1 MMQATGDIMTESTA
15 TEVQQLIA
23 EGRAAA
29 LAGDTFTARS
39 RFRRATELDSENVDA
54 WIGLSSVVPILA
66 EKRDYLQRALAI
78 DPTNAEATTSLAYV
92 EKLLAEGLQI
102 APSHRRQERQ
112 ASGDASPLLSAP
124 EPPTTTVEVAYC
136 YIHPDR
142 ETGLRCVQCNRPI
155 CGSCAQM
162 TPVGQLCPECRK
174 ARRPPH
180 YQADLSHMLIG
191 GVTGFFAA
199 LIGSV
204 LVVVL
209 GGVPFLGLFL
219 AMLAG
224 PLTGGLTA
232 RIVEQLTR
240 KRGRAMQA
248 SVGVGLGLGA
258 LPLFGFGVIALLN
271 GAFLQLLLIGLWV
284 ALLIVTA
291 VARLR

>member
-1 MMQATGDIMTESTA
+1 MQATGELMTESIA
-15 TEVQQLIA
+15 TEVQQLMT

-29 LAGDTFTARS
+29 LAGDTFTARA
-39 RFRRATELDSENVDA
+39 RFRRATELDSDNVEA

-66 EKRDYLQRALAI
+66 EKREYLQRALAI
-78 DPTNAEATTSLAYV
+78 DPTNAEATASLAYV
-92 EKLLAEGLQI
+92 EKLLSEGLQI

-124 EPPTTTVEVAYC
+124 EPPSTTVEVAYC

-155 CGSCAQM
+155 CGSCAQV

-219 AMLAG
+219 AMMAG
-224 PLTGGLTA
+224 PLTGALTA

-258 LPLFGFGVIALLN
+258 LPLVGFGVIALLS
-271 GAFLQLLLIGLWV
+271 GVFLQLLLIGLWV
-284 ALLIVTA
+284 TLLIVTT

>member
-1 MMQATGDIMTESTA
+1 MQATGELMTESIA
-15 TEVQQLIA
+15 TEVQQLMT

-29 LAGDTFTARS
+29 LAGDTFTARA
-39 RFRRATELDSENVDA
+39 RFRRATELDSDNVEA

-66 EKRDYLQRALAI
+66 EKREYLQRALAI
-78 DPTNAEATTSLAYV
+78 DPTNAEATASLAYV
-92 EKLLAEGLQI
+92 EKLLSEGLQI

-124 EPPTTTVEVAYC
+124 EPPSTTVEVAYC

-155 CGSCAQM
+155 CGSCAQV

-180 YQADLSHMLIG
+180 YQANLSHMLIG

-219 AMLAG
+219 AMMAG
-224 PLTGGLTA
+224 PLTGALTA

-258 LPLFGFGVIALLN
+258 LPLVGFGVIALLS
-271 GAFLQLLLIGLWV
+271 GGFLQLLLIGLWV
-284 ALLIVTA
+284 TLLIVTT

>member
-1 MMQATGDIMTESTA
+1 MQATGELMTKSTA
-15 TEVQQLIA
+15 TEVQQLIT

-29 LAGDTFTARS
+29 LAGDTFTARA
-39 RFRRATELDSENVDA
+39 RFRRATELDGENVDA

-66 EKRDYLQRALAI
+66 EKRDYLQRALAL
-78 DPTNAEATTSLAYV
+78 DPANAEAAASLAYV

-124 EPPTTTVEVAYC
+124 EPPKPVVEITHC
-136 YIHPDR
+136 YAHPDR

-219 AMLAG
+219 AMMAG
-224 PLTGGLTA
+224 PLTGALTT

-248 SVGVGLGLGA
+248 SVGIGLGLGA
-258 LPLFGFGVIALLN
+258 LPLLGFGVIALLN

-284 ALLIVTA
+284 TLLIVTA

>member
-1 MMQATGDIMTESTA
+1 MQATGEFMTESTA
-15 TEVQQLIA
+15 TEVQQLIT

-29 LAGDTFTARS
+29 LAGDTFTARA

-54 WIGLSSVVPILA
+54 WIGLSSVAPILA
-66 EKRDYLQRALAI
+66 EKREYLRRALAI
-78 DPTNAEATTSLAYV
+78 DPTNAEATASLAYV
-92 EKLLAEGLQI
+92 EKLLADGLQI

-124 EPPTTTVEVAYC
+124 EPLAVEVAYC

-204 LVVVL
+204 LVIVL

-219 AMLAG
+219 AMMAG
-224 PLTGGLTA
+224 PLTGALTA

-240 KRGRAMQA
+240 KRGKTMQA
-248 SVGVGLGLGA
+248 STGIGLGLGA
-258 LPLFGFGVIALLN
+258 LPLVGFGVIALLN

-284 ALLIVTA
+284 TLLIVTA